1 MAAKEEDEFYNNA
14 KNYWETI
21 PPTIDG
27 MLGGF
32 PEVSTVDVKTSLVFL
47 RPFLTTHGG
56 DIPNNRALDCG
67 AGIGRLTKYLLTP
80 LFNQVD
86 MVELNQT
93 FLNQAKSYLGDR
105 KSKVDRY
112 ICSGLQDFV
121 PEPGRYNVIWC
132 QWVLG
137 HLTDEDL
144 KAFFAR
150 CKAAIVPG
158 GLIVVKE
165 NVTSEERDFDQTD
178 SSYTRPK
185 SELISLIKQSG
196 LKIVKMKKQEGLP
209 PGLFAVYMFAMK

>member
-1 MAAKEEDEFYNNA
+1 MAEKEVEFYGNA

-32 PEVSTVDVKTSLVFL
+32 PEVSTVDVKTSLAFL

-56 DIPNNRALDCG
+56 NTPNNRALDCG
-67 AGIGRLTKYLLTP
+67 AGIGRVTKYLLTS

-93 FLNQAKSYLGDR
+93 FLNQAQSYLGDR
-105 KSKVDRY
+105 KNKVDRY

-121 PEPGRYNVIWC
+121 PESGRYNVIWC

-137 HLTDEDL
+137 HLTDEDFV
-144 KAFFAR
+144 AFFTR

-158 GLIVVKE
+158 GLIVIKE
-165 NVTSEERDFDQTD
+165 NVTSEERDFDQID
-178 SSYTRPK
+178 SSYTRPM
-185 SELISLIKQSG
+185 SEMISLIKRSG
-196 LKIVKMKKQEGLP
+196 LKIIKTKKQEGLP